1 MYLVLEYMKKG
12 DLVNVLKGR
21 ESSTPGN
28 GGNKNMGGHT
38 VLSDLE
44 LWNIFRQIVAG
55 VRYLHYQN
63 VVHGDIKPQNLLVGE
78 NGIVKI
84 ADFGI
89 SKMLSNSD
97 EQLGNAAGTP
107 AFMSPELCA
116 AEAFSGQVR
125 FLDFFVSVHFFSFN
139 FLCSF
144 LPSFL
149 VFLLFFLLLFLNV
162 PSPHYFFFNLSKN
175 VKKHY
180 TLLLSVVYFSASVTL
195 SLPFLLLSLQIFGP

>member
-12 DLVNVLKGR
+12 DLINVLKER

-125 FLDFFVSVHFFSFN
+125 QDNSDIYILFLSLFSLHHFLSLPPSLSFFVMLWN
-139 FLCSF
+139 IR
-144 LPSFL
+144 SFL
-149 VFLLFFLLLFLNV
+149 VVNLIFFIHSLFI
-162 PSPHYFFFNLSKN
+162 Y
-175 VKKHY
+175 
-180 TLLLSVVYFSASVTL
+180 
-195 SLPFLLLSLQIFGP
+195 ICI

>member
-1 MYLVLEYMKKG
+1 MHLRQVNKMYLVLEYMKKG
-12 DLVNVLKGR
+12 DLINVLKDR
-21 ESSTPGN
+21 ENNATPNSSSI
-28 GGNKNMGGHT
+28 GGGMKAVGGHT

-125 FLDFFVSVHFFSFN
+125 YSVHN
-139 FLCSF
+139 
-144 LPSFL
+144 
-149 VFLLFFLLLFLNV
+149 
-162 PSPHYFFFNLSKN
+162 
-175 VKKHY
+175 Y
-180 TLLLSVVYFSASVTL
+180 TLLN
-195 SLPFLLLSLQIFGP
+195 PHK

>member
-12 DLVNVLKGR
+12 DLINVLKDR
-21 ESSTPGN
+21 ESSATPN
-28 GGNKNMGGHT
+28 SSSSGGMKAVGGHT

-125 FLDFFVSVHFFSFN
+125 
-139 FLCSF
+139 
-144 LPSFL
+144 
-149 VFLLFFLLLFLNV
+149 
-162 PSPHYFFFNLSKN
+162 Y
-175 VKKHY
+175 
-180 TLLLSVVYFSASVTL
+180 SARICAPQT
-195 SLPFLLLSLQIFGP
+195 P

>member
-28 GGNKNMGGHT
+28 GVNKNMGGHT

-125 FLDFFVSVHFFSFN
+125 FLDFFVSVCFFFLTFSVHF
-139 FLCSF
+139 F

-149 VFLLFFLLLFLNV
+149 
-162 PSPHYFFFNLSKN
+162 
-175 VKKHY
+175 
-180 TLLLSVVYFSASVTL
+180 
-195 SLPFLLLSLQIFGP
+195 PFLLSFSLAFFECSFLSLFLLQPLKKCEETLYITS

>member
-12 DLVNVLKGR
+12 DLINVLKDR
-21 ESSTPGN
+21 ENTSSGN
-28 GGNKNMGGHT
+28 SNPKSSGAGGAYT

-116 AEAFSGQVR
+116 AQAFSGQVKMCGLER
-125 FLDFFVSVHFFSFN
+125 KYKL
-139 FLCSF
+139 
-144 LPSFL
+144 
-149 VFLLFFLLLFLNV
+149 
-162 PSPHYFFFNLSKN
+162 NLSKTIS
-175 VKKHY
+175 HRQH
-180 TLLLSVVYFSASVTL
+180 LCSS
-195 SLPFLLLSLQIFGP
+195 SLMQLITF

>member
-89 SKMLSNSD
+89 
-97 EQLGNAAGTP
+97 
-107 AFMSPELCA
+107 
-116 AEAFSGQVR
+116 VR
-125 FLDFFVSVHFFSFN
+125 
-139 FLCSF
+139 C
-144 LPSFL
+144 
-149 VFLLFFLLLFLNV
+149 
-162 PSPHYFFFNLSKN
+162 
-175 VKKHY
+175 
-180 TLLLSVVYFSASVTL
+180 
-195 SLPFLLLSLQIFGP
+195 

>member
-28 GGNKNMGGHT
+28 GVNKNMGGHT

-125 FLDFFVSVHFFSFN
+125 FIVFFVSVCFFLFN

-144 LPSFL
+144 LSF
-149 VFLLFFLLLFLNV
+149 FLSFFLFLLLSLNV
-162 PSPHYFFFNLSKN
+162 PSSLYFFFNLSKN

>member
-1 MYLVLEYMKKG
+1 MNRLTILLHVALSQVNKMYLVLEYMKKG
-12 DLVNVLKGR
+12 DLINVLKDR
-21 ESSTPGN
+21 ENTSNSGTGNPKSSGA
-28 GGNKNMGGHT
+28 GGAYT
-38 VLSDLE
+38 ILSDVE

-116 AEAFSGQVR
+116 AQAFSGQVR
-125 FLDFFVSVHFFSFN
+125 SRLRLCGLNQAYHDHNHISRHEICVLFVIN
-139 FLCSF
+139 Q
-144 LPSFL
+144 
-149 VFLLFFLLLFLNV
+149 
-162 PSPHYFFFNLSKN
+162 K
-175 VKKHY
+175 
-180 TLLLSVVYFSASVTL
+180 
-195 SLPFLLLSLQIFGP
+195 

>member
-12 DLVNVLKGR
+12 DLINVLKDR
-21 ESSTPGN
+21 ENTSS
-28 GGNKNMGGHT
+28 GGGSNPKSAGAGGAYT
-38 VLSDLE
+38 ILSDLE

-116 AEAFSGQVR
+116 AQAFSGQVR
-125 FLDFFVSVHFFSFN
+125 TCCGLYSKLQSSYKASIFYLTLSRSSLMLSTVQH
-139 FLCSF
+139 
-144 LPSFL
+144 
-149 VFLLFFLLLFLNV
+149 LFL
-162 PSPHYFFFNLSKN
+162 
-175 VKKHY
+175 
-180 TLLLSVVYFSASVTL
+180 
-195 SLPFLLLSLQIFGP
+195 

>member
-12 DLVNVLKGR
+12 DLINVLKDR
-21 ESSTPGN
+21 ENATPSGNSSSS
-28 GGNKNMGGHT
+28 GGMKAVGGHT
-38 VLSDLE
+38 ILSDLE

-125 FLDFFVSVHFFSFN
+125 
-139 FLCSF
+139 
-144 LPSFL
+144 
-149 VFLLFFLLLFLNV
+149 
-162 PSPHYFFFNLSKN
+162 KN
-175 VKKHY
+175 
-180 TLLLSVVYFSASVTL
+180 
-195 SLPFLLLSLQIFGP
+195 SLEYKQHGP